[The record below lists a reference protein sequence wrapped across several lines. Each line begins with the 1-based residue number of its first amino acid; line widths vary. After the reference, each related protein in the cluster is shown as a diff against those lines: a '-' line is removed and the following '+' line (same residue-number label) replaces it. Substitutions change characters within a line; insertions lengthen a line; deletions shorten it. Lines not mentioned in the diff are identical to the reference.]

1 MPISTR
7 VSRLLAAI
15 AALIAGVVPNAVAPE
30 TKGAPRVQR
39 EVFAEQPTI
48 NVVNT
53 IMRVKRDGLDG
64 VLIVGSGNASMSC
77 FVPDGGTA
85 SCAALKLTS
94 VDAAQLVGSHDGDAT
109 SLLVHGLWG
118 EPALALL
125 GRNGEV
131 VWRYDAKFTAMG
143 HFAVLAREGGTEAV
157 IAERNKG
164 LLFFDAI
171 TGKVRSTVQLTGQ
184 LTDVFR
190 ISGSDGH
197 RYLMGLSGAGH
208 VLVLTTAGELVRVT
222 PNIGVFHAA
231 TSQGDNPV
239 LFIAPWHSSSG
250 IADAPGA
257 TRSRGKRTPR
267 QALDKTMALGARTPE
282 QFFERRGAA
291 SEREYGCKYGRT
303 KNRGIRGRI

>member
-1 MPISTR
+1 
-7 VSRLLAAI
+7 
-15 AALIAGVVPNAVAPE
+15 
-30 TKGAPRVQR
+30 
-39 EVFAEQPTI
+39 
-48 NVVNT
+48 VVNT

-171 TGKVRSTVQLTGQ
+171 TGKVRSTVQLTSQ

-239 LFIAPWHSSSG
+239 LFIAPRDTLYTLDEQLQRAGDWYAPQS
-250 IADAPGA
+250 ADLRRPQRWTERHCHG
-257 TRSRGKRTPR
+257 TVHRLR
-267 QALDKTMALGARTPE
+267 QCT
-282 QFFERRGAA
+282 
-291 SEREYGCKYGRT
+291 
-303 KNRGIRGRI
+303 

>member
-15 AALIAGVVPNAVAPE
+15 AALIAGAVAQE
-30 TKGAPRVQR
+30 TKGAPIVQR
-39 EVFAEQPTI
+39 EVFAEHPTI

-157 IAERNKG
+157 IAERNK
-164 LLFFDAI
+164 
-171 TGKVRSTVQLTGQ
+171 
-184 LTDVFR
+184 
-190 ISGSDGH
+190 
-197 RYLMGLSGAGH
+197 
-208 VLVLTTAGELVRVT
+208 
-222 PNIGVFHAA
+222 
-231 TSQGDNPV
+231 
-239 LFIAPWHSSSG
+239 
-250 IADAPGA
+250 
-257 TRSRGKRTPR
+257 
-267 QALDKTMALGARTPE
+267 
-282 QFFERRGAA
+282 
-291 SEREYGCKYGRT
+291 
-303 KNRGIRGRI
+303 